1 MGVVLESQREG
12 IFRDGGGIGG
22 VVGLERTRGGGA
34 EGGVV
39 DLGAVLPDPEDS
51 FPASPEPCFFTPG
64 DRFLGDGDLEE
75 PEEEEEEEDD
85 DDDRDFFFVSFLDD
99 LLFSVEEDS
108 RDFCFFSCFNGRES
122 GMGIF
127 SAFKLD
133 VLGDSFLAFS
143 FDGDS
148 FLAFSFDDSL
158 GASESESELLLDPL
172 RDLDR
177 EDLLLLR
184 VSRLLLLDAG
194 GTTGRGR

>member
-1 MGVVLESQREG
+1 MGVVLESHREG

-22 VVGLERTRGGGA
+22 VVGLERTRGGGE

-39 DLGAVLPDPEDS
+39 DLWAVLPDPEDS
-51 FPASPEPCFFTPG
+51 FPASPEPCFFTTG

-75 PEEEEEEEDD
+75 PEELKEDDDDD
-85 DDDRDFFFVSFLDD
+85 DDDRDFLFVSFLDG
-99 LLFSVEEDS
+99 LLSVEEDS
-108 RDFCFFSCFNGRES
+108 LDFCFFSCFDERES

-133 VLGDSFLAFS
+133 ALGDSFLAFS

-148 FLAFSFDDSL
+148 FLAFSFDDFL
-158 GASESESELLLDPL
+158 GASKSESELPLDPL

-184 VSRLLLLDAG
+184 VSRLLRLDARG
-194 GTTGRGR
+194 ATGRGR